1 MRRITFRNNMEKTT
15 DLVTS
20 IFSVLEN
27 TINLQELDDESLID
41 ELDVI
46 IDNAPD
52 NVIDTLN
59 SYFMNR
65 KLTFT
70 QREVLNRYYI
80 LYYSIAIGME
90 LN

>member
-1 MRRITFRNNMEKTT
+1 MEKTT

>member
-1 MRRITFRNNMEKTT
+1 MEKTT

-27 TINLQELDDESLID
+27 TVNLQELDDESLID

-70 QREVLNRYYI
+70 QREILNRYYI

>member
-1 MRRITFRNNMEKTT
+1 MEKTT

-27 TINLQELDDESLID
+27 TVNLQELDDEALID

-59 SYFMNR
+59 SYFMSR

-70 QREVLNRYYI
+70 QREILNRYYI